1 MILRVISGV
10 LNAYMLLVLIYA
22 LVSWIPNLK
31 GSNFEK
37 WVGTLVEPALK
48 PIRQLLQPLQGKAGI
63 DFSPAVLIM
72 VLYIIQ
78 RFL

>member
-1 MILRVISGV
+1 MILGV
-10 LNAYMLLVLIYA
+10 VRGALSAYMLLVLIYA
-22 LVSWIPNLK
+22 VLSWVPTLK

-48 PIRQLLQPLQGKAGI
+48 PIRQLLQPVQGNLGI

-72 VLYIIQ
+72 ILYVIQ